1 MNMTLSELL
10 ASAGVSL
17 LLIAFYLNLKKIM
30 STESKWYGTL
40 NFSGSL
46 LCGYSAYLIQFYPF
60 VFLNCVW
67 AIAAIFSLF
76 KHVPRGTII
85 K

>member
-1 MNMTLSELL
+1 MSLSDIL

-17 LLIAFYLNLKKIM
+17 LLIAFYLNLKTLLP
-30 STESKWYGTL
+30 TENKWYSAL
-40 NFSGSL
+40 NLAGAV
-46 LCGYSAYLIQFYPF
+46 LCGYSSYLIQFYPF
-60 VFLNCVW
+60 VFLNGIW
-67 AIAAIFSLF
+67 AIAAILALF

>member
-1 MNMTLSELL
+1 MILSELF
-10 ASAGVSL
+10 ASASASI
-17 LLIAFYLNLKKIM
+17 LITAFNFNRKKIM
-30 STESKWYGTL
+30 STESNRYRSL
-40 NFSGSL
+40 NFTGSA
-46 LCGYSAYLIQFYPF
+46 LCGYSTCIIRLYPF

-67 AIAAIFSLF
+67 ANADKFSLF